1 MISDTDKAYIAG
13 LFDGEGS
20 IMMRRGIE
28 KKKKHKGKGYRIS
41 NSMRISMEIT
51 MTDEPV
57 IRWVHEMLKVG
68 TVTKKP
74 RSGFRKN
81 GTRYLLQWRWRCS
94 FRDALYVCKL
104 LWPYAQVKL
113 HKIEQIIDH
122 YEPRAQELG
131 DNVVDLE
138 TEREYR
144 KLWPFK

>member
-1 MISDTDKAYIAG
+1 MEISDVAYIAG

-20 IMMRRGIE
+20 VDFKRRKE
-28 KKKKHKGKGYRIS
+28 KRGNVQNIL
-41 NSMRISMEIT
+41 MRIE
-51 MTDEPV
+51 MTDESV
-57 IRWVHEMLKVG
+57 LRWVHETLGVG
-68 TVTKKP
+68 TIRKRN
-74 RSGFRKN
+74 RSPSVKAHWKDRWVYSVRFRE
-81 GTRYLLQWRWRCS
+81 
-94 FRDALYVCKL
+94 AIYVCKL

-131 DNVVDLE
+131 DNVIDLD